1 MKMLKNIG
9 NPNLAANCLLRRIV
23 SKVRSNPDVDL
34 MQVKTEMELEDDK
47 FQNLKNLLVKLSLVN
62 AKGDLVQENIS
73 TIGMRKLFGI
83 KEKLKDDLLN
93 KTESLNLNDS
103 RMFKRKVVDSCD
115 KSGDENSI
123 VGG

>member
-1 MKMLKNIG
+1 MLKNIG

-23 SKVRSNPDVDL
+23 LKVRGNPDVDL
-34 MQVKTEMELEDDK
+34 MQVKNEMELEDNK
-47 FQNLKNLLVKLSLVN
+47 FQKLKNLLEKLSLVN

-83 KEKLKDDLLN
+83 KEKLKDDLLH

-103 RMFKRKVVDSCD
+103 RAFSRRTLFEVLNCLHLLRL
-115 KSGDENSI
+115 N
-123 VGG
+123 